1 MDVEIFVITYI
12 KQNILIILVPALCLG
27 NAWEREMM
35 GCFSSS
41 LTCLIP
47 RTENNFKGTIC
58 GIIALI

>member
-1 MDVEIFVITYI
+1 M
-12 KQNILIILVPALCLG
+12 PALCLG

-41 LTCLIP
+41 LACLIP
-47 RTENNFKGTIC
+47 RMENNFKGTIC